1 MLVYPMVIF
10 IFVSHFSRNDQIFP
24 ESLCRSIK
32 RKDEINMNYKQLVAE
47 QISTALTD
55 MGVEDFSCERILGI
69 LETPPNPQMGDL
81 AFPCFQLA
89 KALRKAPP
97 MIATELA
104 SKISL
109 PFLQEV
115 QVANAYINLF
125 YNQTSVITTC
135 IETILEQGSAYGT
148 TDVGAGKKVPIDLS
162 SPNIAKPFSMGHLRS
177 TVIGNALANIMEKHG
192 YQPVRINHLGDWGTQ
207 FGKLIVAYKKWGD
220 EDKVKAEPIK
230 ELLKLYVHF
239 HEQVENDPTLEDQGR
254 EWFKKLE
261 DGDEEAQQLWQWF
274 RDESLKE
281 FKKIYELMGVSFDS
295 FNGEAFYNNQMD
307 RVVDLLEE
315 KGLLTE
321 SDGAMV
327 VSLDEYDMPPC
338 LIKKRDGAT
347 LYATRDLAAAFY
359 RHEHYDFGKA
369 LYVVGGEQRL
379 HFQQLFKVLLKMGY
393 DWANNM
399 HHIPFGMMLK
409 DGKKMST
416 RKGQVVLL
424 EEVLSQAIT
433 DVLKVIQEKN
443 PSLPNKEQVAR
454 QVGVGA
460 VIFHDLKNYRLND
473 VNFSWEEMLTFEGET
488 GPYVQYTHARA
499 CSLLKKGGYHPG
511 AVTVVDQALEGPE
524 TWAVVTTL
532 MQFPVILEKARDQFD
547 PSQIGKY
554 VIDLAQTFNKFY
566 AHVRIVAE
574 DEQVK
579 QARLQLVAA
588 VIVVLKEGL
597 RLLGLET
604 PEEM

>member
-1 MLVYPMVIF
+1 
-10 IFVSHFSRNDQIFP
+10 
-24 ESLCRSIK
+24 
-32 RKDEINMNYKQLVAE
+32 MNYKQLVAE
-47 QISTALTD
+47 QITAALTE
-55 MGVEDFSCERILGI
+55 MGVEDFSCERVLGM

-109 PFLQEV
+109 PFLQDV
-115 QVANAYINLF
+115 QVTNAYINLF
-125 YNQTSVITTC
+125 YDQTSVITAC
-135 IETILEQGSAYGT
+135 IKTILEQGSAYGAT
-148 TDVGAGKKVPIDLS
+148 TAGAGKKVPIDLS

-239 HEQVENDPTLEDQGR
+239 HEEVENDPTLEDQGR

-261 DGDEEAQQLWQWF
+261 DGDQEAQQLWQWF
-274 RDESLKE
+274 RDESLQE

-321 SDGAMV
+321 SEGAMV

-347 LYATRDLAAAFY
+347 LYATRDLAAALY
-359 RHEHYDFGKA
+359 RHEQYDFGKA

-416 RKGQVVLL
+416 RKGKVVLL
-424 EEVLSQAIT
+424 EEVLSQAIA
-433 DVLKVIQEKN
+433 DVLKVIQDKN
-443 PSLPNKEQVAR
+443 PSLANKEQVAR

-499 CSLLKKGGYHPG
+499 CSLLKKGGYQPG
-511 AVTVVDQALEGPE
+511 AVTVVDKALEGPE
-524 TWAVVTTL
+524 AWAVITTL
-532 MQFPVILEKARDQFD
+532 LQFPSILEKARDQFD

-597 RLLGLET
+597 RLLGLEA